1 MPVSLSA
8 AVKPK
13 PADALPL
20 PMMSD
25 SEEESESF
33 AHSLSEAASDPEDDP
48 ILGTSLPKFRWQSH
62 TLGAGTGDGKASDP
76 LSEELEDAD
85 EFSDVSN
92 DSVVFHIAAS
102 HAPEPRTDEEMDL
115 CLAESIVEHLRDFPL
130 LPVDAGDAGGE
141 TFLDLQSG
149 MRLPQLHCAIKN
161 CTFTLDAHPR
171 GHWSM
176 EKVLT
181 KHLLQKHRHAE
192 LSMLPDDAWP
202 VYADDD
208 SMQYSRDYDFKGACV
223 RVCRIVSLC
232 RTRCAAGEPPL
243 ICTRQI
249 SNFWK
254 SEESSRS

>member
-1 MPVSLSA
+1 M
-8 AVKPK
+8 
-13 PADALPL
+13 
-20 PMMSD
+20 
-25 SEEESESF
+25 E
-33 AHSLSEAASDPEDDP
+33 
-48 ILGTSLPKFRWQSH
+48 
-62 TLGAGTGDGKASDP
+62 AGTGDGKASDP

-92 DSVVFHIAAS
+92 DSDVFHIAAS

-130 LPVDAGDAGGE
+130 LPVDAGDAGGK

-149 MRLPQLHCAIKN
+149 MRLPQLHCAINN
-161 CTFTLDAHPR
+161 CTFTSDAHPR

-176 EKVLT
+176 EKVLR

-208 SMQYSRDYDFKGACV
+208 SMQYSRDYDFKALAYASVQSCHFV
-223 RVCRIVSLC
+223 
-232 RTRCAAGEPPL
+232 
-243 ICTRQI
+243 
-249 SNFWK
+249 
-254 SEESSRS
+254 